1 MRRGAWATRFGIY
14 FAAIGSAFGLGSLWR
29 FPYIVSA
36 NGGGAFVILY
46 FFLMLILGVPLLIGE
61 LFIGKF
67 TRRSL
72 LAAQKQLV
80 AQSQSDSMIESKT
93 GSVGESQSN
102 MRPFMRLMPVIA
114 VLGLFCCVVIL
125 GYYSVV
131 CGWVLFFLAKFLEA
145 PFGKFPHHFMAN
157 NMAEIKA
164 SGSLQMTLAVAHIV
178 LAGVIVAKGV
188 EEGIERWVGLI
199 MPVFVGILSVLVLK
213 SLSMN
218 SSIAALRYFMYPD
231 FSKLTITSLG
241 YAVGQL
247 CFTLSIGFG
256 PMITFGSYL
265 RDDALVPE
273 TGFRVAVFDAL
284 TAVIAGLLIFP
295 LVFSGA
301 SHAQGPELLFVT
313 VPQFLMHIKGGGI
326 FGIFFFLCLYLA
338 ALGATIAILETVVA
352 NVCENSRLTRGKAS
366 FFAVMVGVLAAVA
379 PAFSSSVLSVIRIA
393 GHSLFSLIDLT
404 VVNGCV
410 PVVALLLCW
419 VVNHEV
425 NEKAKRDEF
434 FAMGSVSSQILY
446 THWRFLMK
454 WVVPPLIMLAL
465 VLKAVAFF
473 HR

>member
-14 FAAIGSAFGLGSLWR
+14 FVAIGSAFGLGSLWR

-46 FFLMLILGVPLLIGE
+46 FFLMFIVGVPLLIGE

-80 AQSQSDSMIESKT
+80 AQVQGK
-93 GSVGESQSN
+93 
-102 MRPFMRLMPVIA
+102 MRPVMRMMRVIA
-114 VLGLFCCVVIL
+114 VLALCCCVVIL

-145 PFGKFPHHFMAN
+145 PFVALPHHFMAAS
-157 NMAEIKA
+157 MSEIKA
-164 SGSLQMTLAVAHIV
+164 SGSLQATLAVAHIV
-178 LAGVIVAKGV
+178 LVGVIVAKGV
-188 EEGIERWVGLI
+188 EEGIEHWVGLI
-199 MPVFVGILSVLVLK
+199 MPVFVGILSVLVIK

-218 SSIAALRYFMYPD
+218 ASIAALRYFMYPD

-265 RDDALVPE
+265 HDDALVPE

-284 TAVIAGLLIFP
+284 TAIIAGLLIFP
-295 LVFSGA
+295 LVFAGA
-301 SHAQGPELLFVT
+301 SHTHGPELLFET
-313 VPQFLMHIKGGGI
+313 VPQFLMHIKGGVI

-338 ALGATIAILETVVA
+338 ALGASIAILETVVA

-366 FFAVMVGVLAAVA
+366 FYAVIVGVLAAVA
-379 PAFSSSVLSVIRIA
+379 PALSSSVLATVRFA

-404 VVNGCV
+404 VVNGFV
-410 PVVALLLCW
+410 PAVALLLCW

-425 NEKAKRDEF
+425 SERAKQDEF
-434 FAMGSVSSQILY
+434 FAMGSVSSPILY

-454 WVVPPLIMLAL
+454 WVVPPVILLAL
-465 VLKAVAFF
+465 VLQGVAIFRHGGF
-473 HR
+473 